1 MSDILRGVSIFLV
14 GMMGS
19 GKTTV
24 GEILAQDLHYRFFD
38 TDVLVERVAAKTI
51 REIFVEAGEESFR
64 ELESQILAQLCA
76 ETRSVIATGGGI
88 ILRQLNWSYL
98 RHGLIIWLDAPVSVL
113 VARLQADSSRPLL
126 DRDNLEERLTHL
138 LDSRRA
144 FYSQADLV
152 IPVTATQTPR
162 LIVAAILDALPGVIK
177 VT

>member
-1 MSDILRGVSIFLV
+1 MILRGVSIFLV

-24 GEILAQDLHYRFFD
+24 GEILAHNLHYRFFD
-38 TDVLVERVAAKTI
+38 TDILVERVAEKSIT
-51 REIFVEAGEESFR
+51 EIFAQEGEESFR

-76 ETRSVIATGGGI
+76 ETRSIIATGGGI

-113 VARLQADSSRPLL
+113 VARLQTDTTRPLL
-126 DRDNLEERLTHL
+126 NTDNLQQHLSQL

-152 IPVTATQTPR
+152 IPVTATQTPS
-162 LIVAAILDALPGVIK
+162 AIATMILEALPRVIK
-177 VT
+177 VN